1 MDKKH
6 NYTNHGKSSK
16 RLWITFLF
24 FCIITTGFMQAANK
38 VFAQATVTASFKNA
52 TLSEILWE
60 IQRQTDFTFVYS
72 TNDVKQIKV
81 QNLNVNNEKIANV
94 LDKCLM
100 NSGLTYSVHNGVIAI
115 KQIEEKESAVPQ
127 QKTTLTGT
135 VLDET
140 GEPIIGAN
148 ILVKGTTNGTTT
160 DLDGHFSLDVDRI
173 PATLIISYIGYAK
186 QEIKATAGKILK
198 VVMAPDN
205 NIMEEVVVTGY
216 GTFKKSAYAGSAS
229 TVKADKMKDIPAVS
243 FKDLLQGN
251 APGVQFS
258 SSSGQPGASSS
269 LNIRGMGSF
278 NASNSPLYV
287 IDGIPMRSGSINTMS
302 SDAGLDIM
310 STINSSD
317 IENIT
322 IIKDAAAA
330 SLYGSRAANGVILI
344 TTKKGTKGR
353 AIVSY
358 DGYAGW
364 QSASRMPNFLDSY
377 NYAVLMN
384 EAYTNDG
391 LKGPY
396 DETALQ
402 KFKDG
407 SDPDFYPNSDWLG
420 TLLSEN
426 GLFNNHHLSIK
437 GGGDK
442 VTYSLAFNYHD
453 KDGLIVNTNYNKFN
467 VRANIDAQINSRLK
481 LTTNMAVYRSNMTA
495 PAAGISNLMH
505 YAFRETPVTPIQ
517 LSNGN
522 YALFKNEHNSVA
534 YAREGGT
541 YKEIN
546 SNFQGNVGVE
556 LDIIDGLKLRGV
568 AASTFNLTDNP
579 THVNTMTFYQA
590 GSDTPVK
597 KTTNSITEYDI
608 KSMELNLQAYLDYN
622 KTFGKHTIG
631 ALLGYSQIYKQTRY
645 LQAYRKNLP
654 NSNSLDQINAGEVTG
669 QTTYGTEI
677 EYALRSVFG
686 RVNYSYDD
694 RYLLEANL
702 RYDGT
707 SRFPK
712 NNRFG
717 AFPSFSI
724 GWRISEEEFFK
735 ADWVDNLKLRASWGL
750 LGNQETVNSDN
761 SSNYYPYQNTYLFG
775 YDYSFGNT
783 LTPGI
788 SISNPMANQDI
799 TWEKTD
805 QWNVG
810 VDAAF
815 LGNKLTLGADWFRKE
830 TRDILLQLPVPNMM
844 GVSAPMQNA
853 GVVRNTGIELQLGH
867 NNRINDWSYSIG
879 ANFSYVTTK
888 IIDLKGGDTP
898 GQSVGDPLCAYYGYV
913 CDGIFQN
920 EEEIKNHPTQSM
932 GTPVPGDLKYRD
944 LNGDKVVD
952 SKDRQVLGS
961 YFPKINFGLNL
972 SVQYKDFDLS
982 ALLQG
987 AADVKSAP
995 VAEIRYAFYNGGKVT
1010 EQHLDRWTPENPN
1023 ATYPRLSMSDS
1034 KNRVTSSFWMQDA
1047 SYAKLRNLQVGYS
1060 LPKQLISKYGISRL
1074 RVYCS
1079 IDNLF
1084 MISGFD
1090 GVDPEAISGNYYP
1103 LTRNYSFGLNVTF

>member
-1 MDKKH
+1 MQFYQRKKG
-6 NYTNHGKSSK
+6 NCE
-16 RLWITFLF
+16 RLHAGLRKASFYACLSLF
-24 FCIITTGFMQAANK
+24 AGMAFPMS
-38 VFAQATVTASFKNA
+38 AQASQSTAIVQQSA
-52 TLSEILWE
+52 
-60 IQRQTDFTFVYS
+60 
-72 TNDVKQIKV
+72 KQI
-81 QNLNVNNEKIANV
+81 
-94 LDKCLM
+94 
-100 NSGLTYSVHNGVIAI
+100 TGVVTDA
-115 KQIEEKESAVPQ
+115 
-127 QKTTLTGT
+127 TGNP
-135 VLDET
+135 V
-140 GEPIIGAN
+140 IGAN
-148 ILVKGTTNGTTT
+148 VVQVGTTNGTIT
-160 DLDGHFSLDVDRI
+160 DVAGKF
-173 PATLIISYIGYAK
+173 TLRVPPGAKLKVSYIGYHDQQIAVTS
-186 QEIKATAGKILK
+186 ANSYRILLK
-198 VVMAPDN
+198 EDTEALD
-205 NIMEEVVVTGY
+205 EVVVVGY
-216 GTFKKSAYAGSAS
+216 GTQKKVNLTGSVATIS
-229 TVKADKMKDIPAVS
+229 ADKLVNRTSANVTNMLAG
-243 FKDLLQGN
+243 QM
-251 APGVQFS
+251 PGVTIIQNT
-258 SSSGQPGASSS
+258 GQPGADAGV
-269 LNIRGMGSF
+269 LRVRGLGTMGD
-278 NASNSPLYV
+278 ASAMV
-287 IDGIPMRSGSINTMS
+287 VVDGVESTMS
-302 SDAGLDIM
+302 SVDP
-310 STINSSD
+310 ND
-317 IENIT
+317 IENIS
-322 IIKDAAAA
+322 ILKDAAASA
-330 SLYGSRAANGVILI
+330 IYGVRAANGVILI

-353 AIVSY
+353 AVVSY
-358 DGYAGW
+358 DGYVGW
-364 QSASRMPNFLDSY
+364 QSASRMPKYLDSY

-396 DETALQ
+396 DETALR

-420 TLLSEN
+420 TLLSES

-467 VRANIDAQINSRLK
+467 VRANIDAQINKRLK
-481 LTTNMAVYRSNMTA
+481 LSTNMAVYRSNMTA
-495 PAAGISNLMH
+495 PAGGISNLMH

-517 LSNGN
+517 LSNGH

-541 YKEIN
+541 YKETR
-546 SNFQGNVGVE
+546 SNFQGNVGME
-556 LDIIDGLKLRGV
+556 LDIIDGLKLRGI

-597 KTTNSITEYDI
+597 QTTNSIKEYDI

-631 ALLGYSQIYKQTRY
+631 AMIGYSQIYKQTRY

-669 QTTYGTEI
+669 QSTYGTEI

-686 RVNYSYDD
+686 RVNYAFDD

-724 GWRISEEEFFK
+724 GWRISEEDFFK
-735 ADWVDNLKLRASWGL
+735 AKWVDNLKLRASWGL

-761 SSNYYPYQNTYLFG
+761 SSNYYPYQNTYVFG

-788 SISNPMANQDI
+788 SISSPMANQNI

-815 LGNKLTLGADWFRKE
+815 LGNKLTFSADWFRKE
-830 TRDILLQLPVPNMM
+830 TRDILLQLPVPHTL

-867 NNRINDWSYSIG
+867 NNRINDWTYSVG

-898 GQSVGDPLCAYYGYV
+898 GQSVGDPLWTYYGYV

-920 EEEIKNHPTQSM
+920 EDEIKNHPRQTM
-932 GTPVPGDLKYRD
+932 GTPVPGDLKYRN
-944 LNGDKVVD
+944 LNDDDVID

-1010 EQHLDRWTPENPN
+1010 EQHLNRWTPDNPN

-1060 LPKQLISKYGISRL
+1060 LPKSLISKYGISRL

-1103 LTRNYSFGLNVTF
+1103 LTRNYSFGLNITF

>member
-1 MDKKH
+1 MKSYKKQRKH
-6 NYTNHGKSSK
+6 SEKCHAALKK
-16 RLWITFLF
+16 ATFYACLSLF
-24 FCIITTGFMQAANK
+24 AGMAFPMPSWASQS
-38 VFAQATVTASFKNA
+38 TAIVQQNA
-52 TLSEILWE
+52 
-60 IQRQTDFTFVYS
+60 
-72 TNDVKQIKV
+72 KQI
-81 QNLNVNNEKIANV
+81 
-94 LDKCLM
+94 
-100 NSGLTYSVHNGVIAI
+100 TGVVKDA
-115 KQIEEKESAVPQ
+115 
-127 QKTTLTGT
+127 TGT
-135 VLDET
+135 PV
-140 GEPIIGAN
+140 IGAN
-148 ILVKGTTNGTTT
+148 VVQVGTTNGTIT
-160 DLDGHFSLDVDRI
+160 DVDGKF
-173 PATLIISYIGYAK
+173 TLNVPVGAKLKVSYIGYND
-186 QEIKATAGKILK
+186 QQVSVGNSNNYNITLK
-198 VVMAPDN
+198 EDTEALD
-205 NIMEEVVVTGY
+205 EVVVVGY
-216 GTFKKSAYAGSAS
+216 GTQKKVNLTGSVATISAEKLANRTSSNVTNMLTGQ
-229 TVKADKMKDIPAVS
+229 M
-243 FKDLLQGN
+243 
-251 APGVQFS
+251 PGVTIIQN
-258 SSSGQPGASSS
+258 SGQPGADAGK
-269 LNIRGMGSF
+269 LRVRGLGTMGD
-278 NASNSPLYV
+278 ASAMV
-287 IDGIPMRSGSINTMS
+287 IIDGVES
-302 SDAGLDIM
+302 SMDSVDP
-310 STINSSD
+310 ND
-317 IENIT
+317 IENIS
-322 IIKDAAAA
+322 ILKDAAASA
-330 SLYGSRAANGVILI
+330 IYGVRAANGVILI
-344 TTKKGTKGR
+344 TTKKGSKGR

-358 DGYAGW
+358 DGYVGW
-364 QSASRMPNFLDSY
+364 QSASRMPKYLDSY

-467 VRANIDAQINSRLK
+467 IRANIGAQINKRLK

-495 PAAGISNLMH
+495 PAGGIDNLMH

-541 YKEIN
+541 YKEIR
-546 SNFQGNVGVE
+546 SNFQGNVGME
-556 LDIIDGLKLRGV
+556 LDIADGLKLRGI

-579 THVNTMTFYQA
+579 KHVNTMTFYQA
-590 GSDTPVK
+590 GSDVPVK
-597 KTTNSITEYDI
+597 QTTNSITEYDI
-608 KSMELNLQAYLDYN
+608 KRTELNLQAYLDYN
-622 KTFGKHTIG
+622 KTFGKHTVG
-631 ALLGYSQIYKQTRY
+631 AMVGYSQIYNQTRY
-645 LQAYRKNLP
+645 LKAYRKNLP

-686 RVNYSYDD
+686 RVNYAYND
-694 RYLLEANL
+694 RYLFEANL

-717 AFPSFSI
+717 AFPSFSV
-724 GWRISEEEFFK
+724 GWRISEEDFFK
-735 ADWVDNLKLRASWGL
+735 AEWVDNLKLRASWGL
-750 LGNQETVNSDN
+750 LGNQETVNSDG
-761 SSNYYPYQNTYLFG
+761 STNYYPYQNTYIFG
-775 YDYSFGNT
+775 EDYSFGNQ
-783 LTPGI
+783 LNPGI
-788 SISNPMANQDI
+788 SISSPMANQNI

-810 VDAAF
+810 VDAALF
-815 LGNKLTLGADWFRKE
+815 GNKLTLGADWFRKE
-830 TRDILLQLPVPNMM
+830 TRDILLQLPVPNTL
-844 GVSAPMQNA
+844 GVDAPMQNA
-853 GVVRNTGIELQLGH
+853 GVVRNSGFEFQLGH
-867 NNRINDWSYSIG
+867 NNHINDWTYSVG
-879 ANFSYVTTK
+879 ATFSYVTTK

-898 GQSVGDPLCAYYGYV
+898 GQSVGDPLWTYYGYV

-920 EEEIKNHPTQSM
+920 EEEIKNHPTQTM

-944 LNGDKVVD
+944 LNDDKVID

-961 YFPKINFGLNL
+961 YFPKVNFGLNL

-987 AADVKSAP
+987 AVDVKSAP

-1010 EQHLDRWTPENPN
+1010 EQHLDRWTPDNPN
-1023 ATYPRLSMSDS
+1023 ASYPRLSMSDS

-1047 SYAKLRNLQVGYS
+1047 SYAKLRNLQLGYS
-1060 LPKQLISKYGISRL
+1060 LPKQLISKYGVSRL

-1090 GVDPEAISGNYYP
+1090 GVDPESIGGNYYP

>member
-1 MDKKH
+1 MKSFSDK
-6 NYTNHGKSSK
+6 TNIG
-16 RLWITFLF
+16 
-24 FCIITTGFMQAANK
+24 
-38 VFAQATVTASFKNA
+38 
-52 TLSEILWE
+52 
-60 IQRQTDFTFVYS
+60 TD
-72 TNDVKQIKV
+72 
-81 QNLNVNNEKIANV
+81 
-94 LDKCLM
+94 
-100 NSGLTYSVHNGVIAI
+100 
-115 KQIEEKESAVPQ
+115 
-127 QKTTLTGT
+127 TTLKTVYMIRFYLLFLLTGIISVVGAT
-135 VLDET
+135 QVYGQQSRSISGVVKNSQGET
-140 GEPIIGAN
+140 IIGAN
-148 ILVKGTTNGTTT
+148 IVEKGTNNGTITNV
-160 DLDGHFSLDVDRI
+160 DGLF
-173 PATLIISYIGYAK
+173 TLRVSPNAV
-186 QEIKATAGKILK
+186 LK
-198 VVMAPDN
+198 VSYMGYIEQEVSTRNKSKLEITMVEDARLID
-205 NIMEEVVVTGY
+205 EVVVVGY
-216 GTFKKSAYAGSAS
+216 GVQKKENLTGSVAAVNFKDVASMPVANTANMLQGRLPGVMLTNNGAQAGHDSPEIRIRGVGTFEHNDPMVLIDGVESSVSQIAE
-229 TVKADKMKDIPAVS
+229 IPA
-243 FKDLLQGN
+243 D
-251 APGVQFS
+251 
-258 SSSGQPGASSS
+258 
-269 LNIRGMGSF
+269 
-278 NASNSPLYV
+278 
-287 IDGIPMRSGSINTMS
+287 
-302 SDAGLDIM
+302 
-310 STINSSD
+310 D
-317 IENIT
+317 IESVSVL
-322 IIKDAAAA
+322 KDAASA
-330 SLYGSRAANGVILI
+330 SIYGVRAANGVILI

-353 AIVSY
+353 TIVSY
-358 DGYAGW
+358 DGYVGW
-364 QSASRMPNFLDSY
+364 QSASRMPKFLDSY

-546 SNFQGNVGVE
+546 SNFQGNVGME

-677 EYALRSVFG
+677 EYALRSAFG

-888 IIDLKGGDTP
+888 IMDLKGGDTP
-898 GQSVGDPLCAYYGYV
+898 GQSVGDPLWAYYGYV

>member
-1 MDKKH
+1 MQFYQKTRENCVKTHVILKK
-6 NYTNHGKSSK
+6 
-16 RLWITFLF
+16 
-24 FCIITTGFMQAANK
+24 
-38 VFAQATVTASFKNA
+38 ASFYA
-52 TLSEILWE
+52 CLTLFAGMAFPMPLWASL
-60 IQRQTDFTFVYS
+60 S
-72 TNDVKQIKV
+72 TAIVQQHVKQITGIVKD
-81 QNLNVNNEKIANV
+81 ANGDPV
-94 LDKCLM
+94 
-100 NSGLTYSVHNGVIAI
+100 
-115 KQIEEKESAVPQ
+115 
-127 QKTTLTGT
+127 
-135 VLDET
+135 
-140 GEPIIGAN
+140 IGAN
-148 ILVKGTTNGTTT
+148 VVQVGSTNGTIT
-160 DLDGHFSLDVDRI
+160 DVDGKF
-173 PATLIISYIGYAK
+173 TLNVSVGAKLKVSYIGYND
-186 QEIKATAGKILK
+186 QQITVSNSNSYTIILK
-198 VVMAPDN
+198 EDT
-205 NIMEEVVVTGY
+205 ESLDEVVVVGY
-216 GTFKKSAYAGSAS
+216 GTQKKVNLTGSVATISSDKLVNRTSANVTNMLAGQ
-229 TVKADKMKDIPAVS
+229 M
-243 FKDLLQGN
+243 
-251 APGVQFS
+251 PGVTIIQNT
-258 SSSGQPGASSS
+258 GQPGADAGV
-269 LNIRGMGSF
+269 LRVRGLGTMGD
-278 NASNSPLYV
+278 ASAMV
-287 IDGIPMRSGSINTMS
+287 VVDGVESTMS
-302 SDAGLDIM
+302 SVDP
-310 STINSSD
+310 ND
-317 IENIT
+317 IENIS
-322 IIKDAAAA
+322 ILKDAAASA
-330 SLYGSRAANGVILI
+330 IYGVRAANGVILI

-541 YKEIN
+541 YKETN
-546 SNFQGNVGVE
+546 SNFQGNVGME
-556 LDIIDGLKLRGV
+556 LDIIDGLKLRGI

-622 KTFGKHTIG
+622 KTFGKHTVG

-686 RVNYSYDD
+686 RVNYSYDN

-735 ADWVDNLKLRASWGL
+735 VDWVDNLKLRASWGL

-775 YDYSFGNT
+775 YDNSFGNT

-788 SISNPMANQDI
+788 SISSPMANQDI
-799 TWEKTD
+799 TWKKTD

-815 LGNKLTLGADWFRKE
+815 WSNKLTLGADWFRKE

-898 GQSVGDPLCAYYGYV
+898 GQSVGDPLWAYYGYV

>member
-1 MDKKH
+1 MQFYQKRRENCVKTHVILKK
-6 NYTNHGKSSK
+6 
-16 RLWITFLF
+16 
-24 FCIITTGFMQAANK
+24 
-38 VFAQATVTASFKNA
+38 ASFYA
-52 TLSEILWE
+52 CLTLFAGMAFPMPLWAS
-60 IQRQTDFTFVYS
+60 QS
-72 TNDVKQIKV
+72 TAIVQQHVKQITGI
-81 QNLNVNNEKIANV
+81 VN
-94 LDKCLM
+94 DT
-100 NSGLTYSVHNGVIAI
+100 SGAPV
-115 KQIEEKESAVPQ
+115 
-127 QKTTLTGT
+127 
-135 VLDET
+135 
-140 GEPIIGAN
+140 IGAN
-148 ILVKGTTNGTTT
+148 VVEVGSTNGTIT
-160 DLDGHFSLDVDRI
+160 DVDGKF
-173 PATLIISYIGYAK
+173 TLNVSVGAKLKVSYIGYND
-186 QEIKATAGKILK
+186 QQITVGNSNSYTIILK
-198 VVMAPDN
+198 EDT
-205 NIMEEVVVTGY
+205 ESLDEVVVVGY
-216 GTFKKSAYAGSAS
+216 GTQKKVNLTGSVATISSDKLVNRTSANVTNMLAGQ
-229 TVKADKMKDIPAVS
+229 M
-243 FKDLLQGN
+243 
-251 APGVQFS
+251 PGVTIIQNT
-258 SSSGQPGASSS
+258 GQPGADAGV
-269 LNIRGMGSF
+269 LRVRGLGTMGD
-278 NASNSPLYV
+278 ASAMV
-287 IDGIPMRSGSINTMS
+287 VVDGVESTMS
-302 SDAGLDIM
+302 SVDP
-310 STINSSD
+310 ND
-317 IENIT
+317 IENIS
-322 IIKDAAAA
+322 ILKDAAASA
-330 SLYGSRAANGVILI
+330 IYGVRAAN
-344 TTKKGTKGR
+344 
-353 AIVSY
+353 
-358 DGYAGW
+358 
-364 QSASRMPNFLDSY
+364 
-377 NYAVLMN
+377 
-384 EAYTNDG
+384 
-391 LKGPY
+391 
-396 DETALQ
+396 
-402 KFKDG
+402 
-407 SDPDFYPNSDWLG
+407 
-420 TLLSEN
+420 
-426 GLFNNHHLSIK
+426 HLSIK

-546 SNFQGNVGVE
+546 SNFQGNVGME

-677 EYALRSVFG
+677 EYALRSAFG

-815 LGNKLTLGADWFRKE
+815 WGNKLTLGADWFRKE

-888 IIDLKGGDTP
+888 IMDLKGGDTP
-898 GQSVGDPLCAYYGYV
+898 GQSVGDPLWAYYGYV